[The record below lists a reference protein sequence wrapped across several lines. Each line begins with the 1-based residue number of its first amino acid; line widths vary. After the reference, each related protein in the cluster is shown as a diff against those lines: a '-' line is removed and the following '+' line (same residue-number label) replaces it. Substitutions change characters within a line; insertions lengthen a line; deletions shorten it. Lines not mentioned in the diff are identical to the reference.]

1 MTDAW
6 CHDAF
11 IILGESFAQVSIIMK
26 LFNVL
31 SLLSLTSVSFA
42 QTNFTGDVISGYPV
56 ITSLDLSDVPSNTVS
71 RYWIVAA
78 VQQGMIPIYLPVLVA
93 RGSNSSL
100 SSGRKLSLSSSIHGD
115 ELNGIPVVQRI
126 FRQLNATISSG
137 DFNGTVIGLPTMNPN
152 GNQHNQRNYWTST
165 GNGFYTNLN
174 RIFPGASIADGGSI
188 TDNYAFT
195 IWNSIWGNLSNVD
208 VAVDLHTLSTGS
220 LGPLW
225 AYADYRLP
233 YVQRLAELAQPD
245 IIKIDPG
252 EPGSVETTFVDNGVP
267 AITLEVGPAKNWNAT
282 LIARAE
288 AFVYRLME
296 DLHMTPASAGGNGTV
311 QVDLSD
317 TYRATNFSSVT
328 ATRTGWVQPS
338 VGVLED
344 VTEGQEVG
352 TVFDSWGDV
361 IETLRAP
368 VTGRVLQVRY
378 DPAIEMG
385 AQVMDVAYNA
395 TESG

>member
-1 MTDAW
+1 
-6 CHDAF
+6 
-11 IILGESFAQVSIIMK
+11 MK
-26 LFNVL
+26 LSQVL
-31 SLLSLTSVSFA
+31 SLLSLTSISLA

-78 VQQGMIPIYLPVLVA
+78 VQQGSIPIYLPILVA

-100 SSGRKLSLSSSIHGD
+100 TSGRKLSLSASIHGD
-115 ELNGIPVVQRI
+115 ELNGIPVVQRV
-126 FRQLNATISSG
+126 FRQLNTTISSG
-137 DFNGTVIGLPTMNPN
+137 DFNGTVIGIPTMNPN

-174 RIFPGASIADGGSI
+174 RIFPGQSIADGGSI
-188 TDNYAFT
+188 TDNYAST
-195 IWNSIWGNLSNVD
+195 IWNSVWGNLSNVD

-220 LGPLW
+220 IGPLW

-252 EPGSVETTFVDNGVP
+252 EPGSVETTFVDNDVP
-267 AITLEVGPAKNWNAT
+267 AITLEIGPAKNWNAT
-282 LIARAE
+282 LIDRAE

-296 DLHMTPASAGGNGTV
+296 DLQMMTSPSSGSSNGTGVV
-311 QVDLSD
+311 QIDLSN

-352 TVFDSWGDV
+352 TVYNSWGDV
-361 IETLRAP
+361 VETLTAP

-385 AQVMDVAYNA
+385 AQVLDIAYNA